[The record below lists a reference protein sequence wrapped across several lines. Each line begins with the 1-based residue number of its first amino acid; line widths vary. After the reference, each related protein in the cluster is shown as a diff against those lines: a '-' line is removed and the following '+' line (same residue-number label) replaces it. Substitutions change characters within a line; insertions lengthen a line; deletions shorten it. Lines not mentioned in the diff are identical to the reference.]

1 MKKLS
6 RFSALLLAVL
16 MPLSL
21 AACGGGGQS
30 TDKEFSAGVT
40 DGNTYTNEY
49 FGFAATLDENWTML
63 TKDQITQITGQTAE
77 ALNDENLAKM
87 YDDGKVVMEMYGVR
101 SDNSTVNITVENL
114 GTINGAKYDESGY
127 VDESLKQLPD
137 QLSAG
142 GFTDIKTEKTTVIFA
157 GTEHDG
163 ITITANVQST
173 AVHEV
178 LACVKVG
185 NYVAVITAVTF
196 GDSNPSEILDLFK
209 AI

>member
-30 TDKEFSAGVT
+30 TDKEFSAGAT

-77 ALNDENLAKM
+77 ILDDDNLAEM
-87 YDDGKVVMEMYGVR
+87 YEDGKVVMEMYGVR

-142 GFTDIKTEKTTVIFA
+142 GFTDIKTEKTTVTFA

>member
-77 ALNDENLAKM
+77 ALDDENLAKM

-142 GFTDIKTEKTTVIFA
+142 GFTDIKTEKTTVTFA

>member
-63 TKDQITQITGQTAE
+63 TEEQIAQITGQTAE
-77 ALNDENLAKM
+77 ALDDENLAKM

-127 VDESLKQLPD
+127 VDESLKKLPD

-142 GFTDIKTEKTTVIFA
+142 GFTDIKTEKTTVTFA

-163 ITITANVQST
+163 ITITASVQST

-178 LACVKVG
+178 LACVKVS

>member
-21 AACGGGGQS
+21 AAWGGGSQS
-30 TDKEFSAGVT
+30 SDKEFSAGVT

>member
-63 TKDQITQITGQTAE
+63 TKDQITQVTGQTAE
-77 ALNDENLAKM
+77 ILDDDNLAKM

-127 VDESLKQLPD
+127 VDESLKKLPD

-142 GFTDIKTEKTTVIFA
+142 GFTDIKTEKTTVTFA

-163 ITITANVQST
+163 ITITASVQST

>member
-6 RFSALLLAVL
+6 QFSALLLAVM

-21 AACGGGGQS
+21 AACGG
-30 TDKEFSAGVT
+30 
-40 DGNTYTNEY
+40 
-49 FGFAATLDENWTML
+49 
-63 TKDQITQITGQTAE
+63 
-77 ALNDENLAKM
+77 
-87 YDDGKVVMEMYGVR
+87 
-101 SDNSTVNITVENL
+101 
-114 GTINGAKYDESGY
+114 
-127 VDESLKQLPD
+127 
-137 QLSAG
+137 G
-142 GFTDIKTEKTTVIFA
+142 GFTDIKTEKTTVTFA

>member
-16 MPLSL
+16 MTLSL

-77 ALNDENLAKM
+77 AFDDENLAKM
-87 YDDGKVVMEMYGVR
+87 YEDGKVVMEMYGVR

-142 GFTDIKTEKTTVIFA
+142 GFTDIKTEKTTVTFA

-163 ITITANVQST
+163 ITITASVQST

>member
-16 MPLSL
+16 MTLSL

-63 TKDQITQITGQTAE
+63 TKDQITQITGQTAK

-87 YDDGKVVMEMYGVR
+87 YEDGKVVMEMYGVR

-142 GFTDIKTEKTTVIFA
+142 GFTDIKTEKTTVTFA

-163 ITITANVQST
+163 ITISANVQST

>member
-63 TKDQITQITGQTAE
+63 TEEQIAQITGQTAE
-77 ALNDENLAKM
+77 ALDDENLAKM

-127 VDESLKQLPD
+127 VDESLKKLPD

-142 GFTDIKTEKTTVIFA
+142 GFTDIKTEKTTVTFA

-163 ITITANVQST
+163 ITITASVQST

>member
-63 TKDQITQITGQTAE
+63 TKDQITQVTGQTAE
-77 ALNDENLAKM
+77 ILDDDNLAKM

-142 GFTDIKTEKTTVIFA
+142 GFTDIKTEKTTVTFA
-157 GTEHDG
+157 GTEHGG
-163 ITITANVQST
+163 IIITASVQST

>member
-40 DGNTYTNEY
+40 DVNTYTNEY

-63 TKDQITQITGQTAE
+63 TEEQIAQVTGQTAE
-77 ALNDENLAKM
+77 ALDDDNLAKM

-127 VDESLKQLPD
+127 VDESLKKLPD

-142 GFTDIKTEKTTVIFA
+142 GFTDIKTEKTTVTFA

-163 ITITANVQST
+163 ITITASVQST

-209 AI
+209 TI

>member
-16 MPLSL
+16 MTLSL

-30 TDKEFSAGVT
+30 TEKEFSAGVT

-63 TKDQITQITGQTAE
+63 SNEQIAQVTGQTAE
-77 ALNDENLAKM
+77 ILDDDNLSKM
-87 YDDGKVVMEMYGVR
+87 YEDGKVVMEMYGVR

-114 GTINGAKYDESGY
+114 GVINGAKYDESGY
-127 VDESLKQLPD
+127 ADEAIKQLPD
-137 QLSAG
+137 QLTTAG
-142 GFTDIKTEKTTVIFA
+142 FENVQIDKTTVTFA
-157 GTEHDG
+157 GAEHTG
-163 ITITANVQST
+163 ITITATLQGT
-173 AVHEV
+173 PVHEIA
-178 LACVKVG
+178 ACVKVG
-185 NYVAVITAVTF
+185 NYVALITAVTF
-196 GDSNPSEILDLFK
+196 GDSSPSEILDLFK

>member
-49 FGFAATLDENWTML
+49 FGFTATLDENWTML

-77 ALNDENLAKM
+77 ILDDDNLAKM

-142 GFTDIKTEKTTVIFA
+142 GFTDIKTEKTTVTFA

-163 ITITANVQST
+163 ITITASVQST

>member
-1 MKKLS
+1 M
-6 RFSALLLAVL
+6 
-16 MPLSL
+16 
-21 AACGGGGQS
+21 
-30 TDKEFSAGVT
+30 T

-49 FGFAATLDENWTML
+49 FGFTATLDENWTML

-77 ALNDENLAKM
+77 ALDDENLAKM

-142 GFTDIKTEKTTVIFA
+142 GFTDIKTEKTTVTFA

-163 ITITANVQST
+163 ITITASVQST

>member
-49 FGFAATLDENWTML
+49 FGFAATLDESWTML
-63 TKDQITQITGQTAE
+63 TKDQITQITGQTVE
-77 ALNDENLAKM
+77 ALDDEDLTKM

-127 VDESLKQLPD
+127 VDKSLKQLPD
-137 QLSAG
+137 QLSAV
-142 GFTDIKTEKTTVIFA
+142 GFTDIKTEKTTVTFA

-163 ITITANVQST
+163 INITASVQST

-178 LACVKVG
+178 QTCVKVG

>member
-16 MPLSL
+16 MSLSL

-63 TKDQITQITGQTAE
+63 TKDQITQITGQTAKI
-77 ALNDENLAKM
+77 LDDDNLAKM
-87 YDDGKVVMEMYGVR
+87 YEDGKVVMEMYGVR

-142 GFTDIKTEKTTVIFA
+142 GFTDIKTEKTTVTFA

>member
-77 ALNDENLAKM
+77 ILDDDNLAEM
-87 YDDGKVVMEMYGVR
+87 YEDGKVVMEMYGVR

-142 GFTDIKTEKTTVIFA
+142 GFTDIKTEKTTVTFA

-163 ITITANVQST
+163 ITITASVQST

>member
-21 AACGGGGQS
+21 AACGVGGQS

-77 ALNDENLAKM
+77 ILDDDNLAKM

-114 GTINGAKYDESGY
+114 GTINGAKFDESGY

-142 GFTDIKTEKTTVIFA
+142 GFTDIKTEKTTVTFA

>member
-63 TKDQITQITGQTAE
+63 TEEQIAQITGQTAE
-77 ALNDENLAKM
+77 ALDDENLAKM

-101 SDNSTVNITVENL
+101 SDNSTANITVENL

-127 VDESLKQLPD
+127 VDESLKKLPD

-142 GFTDIKTEKTTVIFA
+142 GFTDIKTEKTTVTFA

-163 ITITANVQST
+163 ITITASVQST

>member
-16 MPLSL
+16 MSLSL

-63 TKDQITQITGQTAE
+63 TEEQTAQVTGQTVE
-77 ALNDENLAKM
+77 ALDDENLAKM

-142 GFTDIKTEKTTVIFA
+142 GFTDIKTEKTTVTFA

-196 GDSNPSEILDLFK
+196 GDSNRSEERR
-209 AI
+209 

>member
-16 MPLSL
+16 MTLSL

-63 TKDQITQITGQTAE
+63 TDDQIAQITGQTAE
-77 ALNDENLAKM
+77 ALDSDNLAEM
-87 YDDGKVVMEMYGVR
+87 YETGKVVMEMYGVR
-101 SDNSTVNITVENL
+101 SDNSTVNVTV
-114 GTINGAKYDESGY
+114 GAINGAKYDESGY
-127 VDESLKQLPD
+127 ADESIKQLPD
-137 QLSAG
+137 QLATAG
-142 GFTDIKTEKTTVIFA
+142 FENVQIDKTTINFA
-157 GTEHDG
+157 GAEHAG
-163 ITITANVQST
+163 IAITATVQGV
-173 AVHEV
+173 AVQEI
-178 LACVKVG
+178 LACVKLG
-185 NYVAVITAVTF
+185 DYVAVITAVTT
-196 GDSNPSEILDLFK
+196 GDSSPSEILDLFK

>member
-1 MKKLS
+1 M
-6 RFSALLLAVL
+6 
-16 MPLSL
+16 
-21 AACGGGGQS
+21 
-30 TDKEFSAGVT
+30 T

-63 TKDQITQITGQTAE
+63 TKDQITQVTGQTAE
-77 ALNDENLAKM
+77 ILDDDNLAKM

-142 GFTDIKTEKTTVIFA
+142 GFTDIKTEKTTVTFA

-163 ITITANVQST
+163 IIITASVQST

>member
-87 YDDGKVVMEMYGVR
+87 YEDGKVVMEMYGVR

>member
-49 FGFAATLDENWTML
+49 FGFAATLDENWTMP
-63 TKDQITQITGQTAE
+63 TEEQIAQITGQTAE
-77 ALNDENLAKM
+77 ALDDENLAKM

-127 VDESLKQLPD
+127 VDESLKKLPD

-142 GFTDIKTEKTTVIFA
+142 GFTDIKTEKTTVTFA

>member
-77 ALNDENLAKM
+77 ILDDDNLAEM
-87 YDDGKVVMEMYGVR
+87 YEDGKVVMEMYGVR

-142 GFTDIKTEKTTVIFA
+142 GFTDIKTEKTTVTFA

-185 NYVAVITAVTF
+185 YYVAVITAVTF

>member
-16 MPLSL
+16 MTLSL

-77 ALNDENLAKM
+77 ILDDDNLAEM
-87 YDDGKVVMEMYGVR
+87 YEDGKVVMEMYGVR

-142 GFTDIKTEKTTVIFA
+142 GFTDIKTEKTTVTFA

-163 ITITANVQST
+163 ITITASVQST

>member
-6 RFSALLLAVL
+6 PFSALLLAVL

-30 TDKEFSAGVT
+30 TDKEFSVGVT

-63 TKDQITQITGQTAE
+63 TEEQIAQITGQTAE
-77 ALNDENLAKM
+77 ALDDENLAKM
-87 YDDGKVVMEMYGVR
+87 YDDGKVVIEMYGVR

-142 GFTDIKTEKTTVIFA
+142 GFTDIKTEKTTVTFA

-163 ITITANVQST
+163 IIITASVQST

>member
-21 AACGGGGQS
+21 AACGGDGQS

-77 ALNDENLAKM
+77 ILDDDNLAKM

-127 VDESLKQLPD
+127 VVESLKQLPD

-142 GFTDIKTEKTTVIFA
+142 GFTDIKTEKTTVTFA

-163 ITITANVQST
+163 ITISANVQST

>member
-77 ALNDENLAKM
+77 AFDDENLAKM
-87 YDDGKVVMEMYGVR
+87 YEDGKVVMEMYGVR

-142 GFTDIKTEKTTVIFA
+142 GFTDIKTEKTTVTFA

-163 ITITANVQST
+163 IIITASVQST

>member
-87 YDDGKVVMEMYGVR
+87 YEDGKVVMEMYGVR

-142 GFTDIKTEKTTVIFA
+142 GFTDIKTEKTTVTFA

>member
-6 RFSALLLAVL
+6 RFSALLLAAL

-77 ALNDENLAKM
+77 ILDDDNLAEM
-87 YDDGKVVMEMYGVR
+87 YEDGKVVMEMYGVR

-142 GFTDIKTEKTTVIFA
+142 GFTDIKTEKTTVTFA

>member
-77 ALNDENLAKM
+77 ILDDDNLAEM
-87 YDDGKVVMEMYGVR
+87 YEDGKVVMEMYGVR

-142 GFTDIKTEKTTVIFA
+142 GFTDIKTEKTTVTFA

-163 ITITANVQST
+163 ITITAIAQST

>member
-49 FGFAATLDENWTML
+49 FGFATTLDENWTML

-77 ALNDENLAKM
+77 AFDDENLAKM

-127 VDESLKQLPD
+127 VDESLKKLPD

-142 GFTDIKTEKTTVIFA
+142 GFTDIKTEKTTVTFA

-163 ITITANVQST
+163 ITITASVQST

>member
-1 MKKLS
+1 
-6 RFSALLLAVL
+6 
-16 MPLSL
+16 
-21 AACGGGGQS
+21 
-30 TDKEFSAGVT
+30 
-40 DGNTYTNEY
+40 
-49 FGFAATLDENWTML
+49 ML
-63 TKDQITQITGQTAE
+63 TRLLPVRYTGGSAPETGQTTGNE
-77 ALNDENLAKM
+77 
-87 YDDGKVVMEMYGVR
+87 DGTHEKTQYHLPAAG
-101 SDNSTVNITVENL
+101 SPD
-114 GTINGAKYDESGY
+114 A
-127 VDESLKQLPD
+127 PD

-142 GFTDIKTEKTTVIFA
+142 GFTDIKTEKTTVTFA

-163 ITITANVQST
+163 IIITASVQST

>member
-16 MPLSL
+16 IPLSL

-77 ALNDENLAKM
+77 ALDDENLAKM

-114 GTINGAKYDESGY
+114 GTLNGAKYDESGY

>member
-77 ALNDENLAKM
+77 ILDDDNLAEM
-87 YDDGKVVMEMYGVR
+87 YEDGKVVMEMYGVR

-142 GFTDIKTEKTTVIFA
+142 GFTDIKIEKTTVTFA

>member
-63 TKDQITQITGQTAE
+63 TEEQIAQVTGQTAE

-114 GTINGAKYDESGY
+114 GTIKGAKYDESGY

-142 GFTDIKTEKTTVIFA
+142 GFTDIKTEKTTVTFA

-163 ITITANVQST
+163 ITITASVQST

>member
-16 MPLSL
+16 MTLSL

-87 YDDGKVVMEMYGVR
+87 YEDGKVVMEMYGVR

-142 GFTDIKTEKTTVIFA
+142 GFTDIKTEKTTVTFA

-163 ITITANVQST
+163 ITISANVQST

>member
-127 VDESLKQLPD
+127 VVESLKQLPD

>member
-16 MPLSL
+16 MTLSL

-77 ALNDENLAKM
+77 ILDDDNLAEM
-87 YDDGKVVMEMYGVR
+87 YEDGKVVMEMYGVR

-114 GTINGAKYDESGY
+114 GTLNGAKYDESGY

-142 GFTDIKTEKTTVIFA
+142 GFTDIKTEKTTVTFA

-163 ITITANVQST
+163 ITITASVQST